1 MIAFKFED
9 PELNE
14 NFLNYF
20 KIRVTNSSYDYI
32 THEETYE
39 HFYGE
44 NCSP

>member
-20 KIRVTNSSYDYI
+20 KIRITNSKYNYI
-32 THEETYE
+32 THKETVE